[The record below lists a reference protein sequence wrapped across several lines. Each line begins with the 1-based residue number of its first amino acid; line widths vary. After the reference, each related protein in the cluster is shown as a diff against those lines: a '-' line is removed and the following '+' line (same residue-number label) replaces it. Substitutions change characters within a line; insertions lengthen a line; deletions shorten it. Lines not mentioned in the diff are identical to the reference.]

1 MKVANQNWARAE
13 RRLLCD
19 LLERVGPGAPTLC
32 QGWTTGDLAAH
43 LVVRERRPDAQ
54 PGLVVPLLAGHT
66 GRVQRKITQQ
76 RPFPRLIEELRQGPP
91 AWSPFAVPAVDKAAN
106 TVEFFVHHEDVRRA
120 QPGWAPRELP
130 AALEEEL
137 WRRLRMSRFTLR
149 RLPVEVTL
157 AEPNG
162 RTQRV
167 TKGGR
172 QARVHGLPSELTLWA
187 GGRKGIARVDLT
199 GEAEAVNVL
208 TQARWRL

>member
-1 MKVANQNWARAE
+1 MQVANQNWARAE
-13 RRLLCD
+13 RLLLCD
-19 LLERVGPGAPTLC
+19 LLTRIGPDAPTLC

-43 LVVRERRPDAQ
+43 LVTRERRPDAG

-66 GRVQRKITQQ
+66 ERVQRKITKDH
-76 RPFPRLIEELRQGPP
+76 PFPRLVELLREGPP
-91 AWSPFAVPAVDKAAN
+91 AWSPFSVVDAAAN
-106 TVEFFVHHEDVRRA
+106 TVEFFVHHEDVLRA
-120 QPGWAPRELP
+120 QPGWEPRELP

-137 WRRLRMSRFTLR
+137 WRRLAMSRFTLR

-162 RTQRV
+162 RTRRV

-172 QARVHGLPSELTLWA
+172 HARVHGLPSELTLWA
-187 GGRKGIARVDLT
+187 SGRKDAARVELT

>member
-1 MKVANQNWARAE
+1 MQVANQNWARAE
-13 RRLLCD
+13 RLLLCD
-19 LLERVGPGAPTLC
+19 LLTRIGPDAPTLC

-43 LVVRERRPDAQ
+43 LVTRERRPDAG

-66 GRVQRKITQQ
+66 ERVQRKITKDH
-76 RPFPRLIEELRQGPP
+76 PFPRLVELLREGPP
-91 AWSPFAVPAVDKAAN
+91 AWSPFAVPGVDAAAN
-106 TVEFFVHHEDVRRA
+106 TVEFFVHHEDVLRA

-137 WRRLRMSRFTLR
+137 WRRLAMSRFTLR
-149 RLPVEVTL
+149 RVPVEVTL

-162 RTQRV
+162 RTRRV
-167 TKGGR
+167 AKGGR
-172 QARVHGLPSELTLWA
+172 HARVHGLPSELTLWA
-187 GGRKGIARVDLT
+187 AGRKDAARVELT